1 MSNCHV
7 RHGRK
12 KKLKIER
19 NTTSLSPKNVWGK
32 IVLYL
37 KEHKKISLYVA
48 CGDITDVKIDDKKL
62 AIKTSDDFL
71 ISVLED
77 GKRELENAL
86 RWQGLNLEVE
96 IIKFES
102 VDQMRDKDILKL
114 SKLFGEKL
122 ILE

>member
-1 MSNCHV
+1 M
-7 RHGRK
+7 
-12 KKLKIER
+12 
-19 NTTSLSPKNVWGK
+19 
-32 IVLYL
+32 
-37 KEHKKISLYVA
+37 A

-77 GKRELENAL
+77 SKRELENAL

-102 VDQMRDKDILKL
+102 VDQKRDKDILKL

>member
-1 MSNCHV
+1 M
-7 RHGRK
+7 
-12 KKLKIER
+12 
-19 NTTSLSPKNVWGK
+19 
-32 IVLYL
+32 
-37 KEHKKISLYVA
+37 YVA

-114 SKLFGEKL
+114 SKLFGDKL